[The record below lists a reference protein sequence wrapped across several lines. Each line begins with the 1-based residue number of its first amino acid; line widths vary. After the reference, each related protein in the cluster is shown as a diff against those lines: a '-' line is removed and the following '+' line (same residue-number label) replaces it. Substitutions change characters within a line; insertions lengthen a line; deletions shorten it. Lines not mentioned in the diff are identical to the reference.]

1 MKMKH
6 KISIATIVVLGVA
19 SGLIG
24 GKYFQEGKEIIST
37 NGTVRYVPLEGG
49 FYGIETDKGEKYLPF
64 NLPEEFEKDGLRVW
78 FKAEPKRDTTIHMWG
93 KPVEILEIKL
103 IEKMQN
109 TSQIKV
115 AILYERITCLL
126 YTSPSPRD

>member
-37 NGTVRYVPLEGG
+37 NGTVRYIPLEGG
-49 FYGIETDKGEKYLPF
+49 FYGIETDKGEKISTF
-64 NLPEEFEKDGLRVW
+64 QF
-78 FKAEPKRDTTIHMWG
+78 A
-93 KPVEILEIKL
+93 
-103 IEKMQN
+103 
-109 TSQIKV
+109 
-115 AILYERITCLL
+115 
-126 YTSPSPRD
+126 